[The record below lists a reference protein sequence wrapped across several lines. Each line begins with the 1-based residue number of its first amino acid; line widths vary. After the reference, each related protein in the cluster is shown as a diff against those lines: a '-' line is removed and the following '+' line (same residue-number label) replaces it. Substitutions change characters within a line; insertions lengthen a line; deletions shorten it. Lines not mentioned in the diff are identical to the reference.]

1 MEVRLAVAKTHKY
14 AVAESGDTLEVTERP
29 QGGISLLLA
38 DGQGSG
44 RSAKQ
49 NSNMIVAKGV
59 AMIGEGARDGAVA
72 RALHDMLYAARN
84 GRVSAELLIVSAD
97 AASQTFVIS
106 RNTACPVLVYSNGDI
121 YALPGEASAIGVRL
135 QTKPLID
142 ILPLAP
148 VTTIL
153 GFSDGIWL
161 AGRSRGQQ
169 WGQAEITQL
178 LQEHAHSPEGLVE
191 AVLAAAAARD
201 AQRPGDD
208 MSVFAVS
215 VLPRQHTKEV
225 RRLTASFPL

>member
-121 YALPGEASAIGVRL
+121 YALSGEASAIGVRL

-178 LQEHAHSPEGLVE
+178 LQEHAHSPEDLVE